1 MSRHVSVSL
10 SLSPRVWGAPLVI
23 VLLGALTSL
32 AMDSNFTDQYRS
44 QGARGDPQLNQ
55 PSHHVG
61 DASSSPARFQ
71 PAETEQSIRPFMTS
85 ALAGQ
90 STTHREYMGTPEPT
104 DAAAACLSSPTSYP
118 RTEAEAALAAE
129 ASARVFPTLEAYASR
144 FGRGDA
150 SGLAASGRAGHR
162 PVGRSGHPRPRSA
175 ELWESGCYANMQEV
189 GSFARSARFLKG
201 PTQVSDRATG
211 GEIVELDYSTFTCLS
226 IPPSQVASE
235 TSSVAPRRTQ
245 TQERDRLIH
254 R

>member
-32 AMDSNFTDQYRS
+32 AMDPNFIDQNRS

-90 STTHREYMGTPEPT
+90 STTHREYMGTSEPT

-129 ASARVFPTLEAYASR
+129 ASARVFPTVDQL
-144 FGRGDA
+144 GR
-150 SGLAASGRAGHR
+150 
-162 PVGRSGHPRPRSA
+162 
-175 ELWESGCYANMQEV
+175 
-189 GSFARSARFLKG
+189 
-201 PTQVSDRATG
+201 
-211 GEIVELDYSTFTCLS
+211 
-226 IPPSQVASE
+226 
-235 TSSVAPRRTQ
+235 
-245 TQERDRLIH
+245 
-254 R
+254 